1 MSQSRISNEKRS
13 FGFSFNELNF
23 IASRLQT
30 YKSSLIKLSCYLGH
44 FRGRHLVES
53 LKNSRRYQTITITKV
68 YYWLI
73 IWVPDPC
80 PENLTLFRCELQ
92 SAYHLTSNQQIKNF
106 HKIFVVSI
114 LNIGIGSFVQASLKL
129 VSCMSE
135 LLWFFSASW
144 IRGPITMS
152 VFDVRE

>member
-53 LKNSRRYQTITITKV
+53 LKNSRRYQTITITQN
-68 YYWLI
+68 LG
-73 IWVPDPC
+73 PS
-80 PENLTLFRCELQ
+80 PEKLTLFRCELQ
-92 SAYHLTSNQQIKNF
+92 SAYHSTSNQQIKNL
-106 HKIFVVSI
+106 HKIFVVPI
-114 LNIGIGSFVQASLKL
+114 LNIGIDSFVQASLKL
-129 VSCMSE
+129 VSCMGE
-135 LLWFFSASW
+135 LLWFFFGLLDSW
-144 IRGPITMS
+144 PNYN
-152 VFDVRE
+152 VRFCCPGIGYSE